1 MKNITGSPVEGDNFF
16 GRAKELDF
24 AWEQLQNG
32 NSLILAAPRR
42 VGKSSFAK
50 KLIAKAG
57 EKGWNTLEINFEE
70 IKTEEGFVKLMIEK
84 LQQQSWWNKTKKN
97 AADLA
102 ESILTSVKTTFEYGG
117 AKATLEY
124 QRQKEDLYEKLKKLV
139 DPGQD
144 TLIMIDELTVLLSSF
159 VETDKENGKRNA
171 EFFLNWL
178 RSFRHITG
186 SKIRW
191 IFCSSIGID
200 NFTGIHH
207 LSYTLNDV
215 NGYPLGAFTLKSAFS
230 LLSELAKSNRIEMTE
245 EDINYTLHKL
255 GWYLPYFIQIL
266 FNKIHYLHHVQEK
279 VIGSPTIDEAYELL
293 LAEKHLNTWDERLRE
308 YFELESNIRSVLNNL
323 CTIPEGQSRGALL
336 DLLYTRSNDEERAGQ
351 TLSSVLTILT
361 NDGYLMHENEKYLFR
376 SPLLR
381 DFWFKRYK
389 R

>member
-1 MKNITGSPVEGDNFF
+1 
-16 GRAKELDF
+16 
-24 AWEQLQNG
+24 
-32 NSLILAAPRR
+32 
-42 VGKSSFAK
+42 
-50 KLIAKAG
+50 
-57 EKGWNTLEINFEE
+57 
-70 IKTEEGFVKLMIEK
+70 MIEK
-84 LQQQSWWNKTKKN
+84 LQQQSWWDKTKKN
-97 AADLA
+97 VTDIA
-102 ESILTSVKTTFEYGG
+102 ESILTSVKPTFEYGG

-124 QRQKEDLYEKLKKLV
+124 QRQKEDVYEKLKKLI
-139 DPGQD
+139 DPAQD
-144 TLIMIDELTVLLSSF
+144 TLIMIDELTVLLASF
-159 VETDKENGKRNA
+159 VEADKENGKRNA

-200 NFTGIHH
+200 NFAGIHH

-215 NGYPLGAFTLKSAFS
+215 NSYPIGAFTSKNAFS
-230 LLSELAKSNRIEMTE
+230 LLSELSKSQSMEMTDD
-245 EDINYTLHKL
+245 DINYTLSKL

-266 FNKIHYLHHVQEK
+266 FHKIDYLHHVQEK
-279 VIGSPTIDEAYELL
+279 AIGFPTIDEAYELL

-308 YFELESNIRSVLNNL
+308 YFELESSIREVLNNL
-323 CTIPEGQSRGALL
+323 CTIPEGQSRNALL
-336 DLLYTRSNDEERAGQ
+336 ALLYTKSGDEDRASQ

>member
-57 EKGWNTLEINFEE
+57 EEDWNTLEINFEE
-70 IKTEEGFVKLMIEK
+70 IKTEAGFVRLMIEK
-84 LQQQSWWNKTKKN
+84 LQQQGWWKKTKKSVT
-97 AADLA
+97 DVA
-102 ESILTSVKTTFEYGG
+102 ESILTSVKPTFEYGG

-124 QRQKEDLYEKLKKLV
+124 QRQKEDLYDKLKKLI

-144 TLIMIDELTVLLSSF
+144 TLIMIDELTVLLASF

-215 NGYPLGAFTLKSAFS
+215 SSYPIGAFTPNNAFS
-230 LLSELAKSNRIEMTE
+230 LLSELSKSHRMEMTE
-245 EDINYTLHKL
+245 NDINYTLSKL

-266 FNKIHYLHHVQEK
+266 FHKIDYLHHVQEK
-279 VIGSPTIDEAYELL
+279 AIGSPTIDEAYELL

-308 YFELESNIRSVLNNL
+308 YFELESSIRTVLNNL
-323 CTIPEGQSRGALL
+323 CTIPEGQSRSALL
-336 DLLYTRSNDEERAGQ
+336 ALLYTKSGDENLAGQ
-351 TLSSVLTILT
+351 TLSSVLTILD
-361 NDGYLMHENEKYLFR
+361 NDGYLMYENEKYLFR